1 METRFQIMIQ
11 GRIFLQTNAFQMI
24 SVIAK
29 YSLKMQEYTFR
40 KTYVL
45 LLLQCR
51 NLPLNSDLETFTV
64 YLVTFAVMS
73 EFIIG
78 FRLE

>member
-1 METRFQIMIQ
+1 METRIQIMIQ